1 VYVDYIHYIDF
12 DDSKIFS
19 LRKAFGDLELKMTTG
34 STADF
39 LDIKTNIDKISG
51 ELIISKKFQRTF
63 FKEN

>member
-1 VYVDYIHYIDF
+1 MYVDDIHYIDF

-34 STADF
+34 STVDF

-51 ELIISKKFQRTF
+51 ELIIKPF